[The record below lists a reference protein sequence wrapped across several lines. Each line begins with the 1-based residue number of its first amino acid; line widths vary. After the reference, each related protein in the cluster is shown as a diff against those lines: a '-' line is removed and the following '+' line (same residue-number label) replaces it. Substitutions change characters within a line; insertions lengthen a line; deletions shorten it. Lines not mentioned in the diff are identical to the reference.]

1 MMVEHQVEIAD
12 IIIDC
17 LDPVRLASFWAD
29 LLGRP
34 VEGRKGPYVWLKRP
48 AGATGVGFQK
58 VTEPKTGKN
67 RVHVDISVPDLVRA
81 KARIEALGGHR
92 VAGYERGGFLIMADP
107 EGNEF
112 CLVPAAPFMFDEHGR
127 ADYLDDL
134 DM

>member
-1 MMVEHQVEIAD
+1 MVDPQVEIVD

-17 LDPVRLASFWAD
+17 LDPVRLAEFWAD

-34 VEGRKGPYVWLKRP
+34 VDGNKGPYVWLKRP
-48 AGATGVGFQK
+48 PGAVSVGFQK

-67 RVHVDISVPDLVRA
+67 RVHLDIAVPDLVRA

-92 VAGYERGGFLIMADP
+92 VAGYERGGFLVMADP

-112 CLVPAAPFMFDEHGR
+112 CLVSFAPFEFDEQGH
-127 ADYLDDL
+127 ADYLDELDL
-134 DM
+134 